1 MDIAFLPFAA
11 SVLAEAFRDGHGQ
24 STAVVFHGVA
34 FEIAAV
40 LFNLIWRHVRRD
52 RRLLRPTIDAA
63 GVTAISR
70 RFALALAWIATGVVL
85 GAVLPVLGVIVIA
98 AFIPYYWLPIAGEIA
113 RIRRRRPDP
122 RPPR

>member
-1 MDIAFLPFAA
+1 M
-11 SVLAEAFRDGHGQ
+11 LAEAFRDGHGQ
-24 STAVVFHGVA
+24 STAVVFHGIA

-40 LFNLIWRHVRRD
+40 LFNLIRRHARRD
-52 RRLLRPTIDAA
+52 RRLLKPAIGAA

-113 RIRRRRPDP
+113 RIRRRRPGP